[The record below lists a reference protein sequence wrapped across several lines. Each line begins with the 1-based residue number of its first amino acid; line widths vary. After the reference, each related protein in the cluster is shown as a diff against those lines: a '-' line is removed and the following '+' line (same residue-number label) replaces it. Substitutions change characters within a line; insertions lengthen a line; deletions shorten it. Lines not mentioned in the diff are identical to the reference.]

1 MTIRCALL
9 ILLIAAGT
17 SSATELPRRGF
28 LGVAPQPSEQGIAI
42 AQLVPNAT
50 AARAGARVGDIL
62 VAIDGRT
69 VEGPADFVAAA
80 RELESGSR
88 IRLSIL
94 REGHRQQLE
103 GTVTP
108 RPKETAETGTVRYD
122 AVAYGGGRLRVLVNR
137 PEGEGPFPT
146 VLYIQGLACQSV
158 ESPNPENFNRRNV
171 RAFVEAGF
179 AVVRV
184 EKPGMGDSDG
194 PLRCE
199 DIDFMTE
206 TGAFRAAWEY
216 AVALPD
222 SRDDALFM
230 VGISMGG
237 IQAPIVA
244 AESATKP
251 LGTVVWGTRLDHWY
265 DYMVELLAVQPVLF
279 GTADPV
285 DAYEAAKETRP
296 ILRRLFLEGAD
307 LEEVLAADPRARER
321 LQNVGMGPDG
331 RFFGRDVS
339 FFQGIS
345 RQNLRAAWRDGGGAV
360 LSLYGES
367 DITAVN
373 GFEQELIATVV
384 NHYRPGTAT
393 FATVPGTNHPM
404 AKVGSRSEYRRR
416 ISEAGASGL
425 SAEFNE
431 EVPATMTR
439 WAVSVLAEA
448 TKTEG

>member
-1 MTIRCALL
+1 MPIRCSLL
-9 ILLIAAGT
+9 ILLLAAG
-17 SSATELPRRGF
+17 SGGAIELPRSGF
-28 LGVAPQPSEQGIAI
+28 LGIAPQPSNKGLLIARI
-42 AQLVPNAT
+42 VPEAT
-50 AARAGARVGDIL
+50 ADRAGARVGDVL
-62 VAIDGRT
+62 VGLDGRAI
-69 VEGPADFVAAA
+69 EQPGDFVAAA
-80 RELESGSR
+80 RALESGSHV
-88 IRLSIL
+88 RLSVL
-94 REGHRQQLE
+94 REGQRRELQ

-108 RPKETAETGTVRYD
+108 RPKEVPETGSVRYD
-122 AVAYGGGRLRVLVNR
+122 ALAYGGGRLRVLVNR
-137 PEGEGPFPT
+137 PDGEAPFPT
-146 VLYIQGLACQSV
+146 VLYLQGLSCQSV
-158 ESPNPENFNRRNV
+158 ESPNPDNFNRRNV

-216 AVALPD
+216 AIALPE

-265 DYMVELLAVQPVLF
+265 DYMIELLAVQPVLF

-285 DAYEAAKETRP
+285 EAHEAAEDMRP
-296 ILRRLFLEGAD
+296 ILRRLFLEGQSLD
-307 LEEVLAADPRARER
+307 EVLADEPGARER
-321 LQNVGMGPDG
+321 LQNVGLGPGG

-367 DITAVN
+367 DITAIS

-393 FATVPGTNHPM
+393 FTTVPGTNHPM
-404 AKVGSRSEYRRR
+404 ARVGSRSEYRRR
-416 ISEAGASGL
+416 ISEAGGMGI

-431 EVPATMTR
+431 EVLATMTR
-439 WAVSVLAEA
+439 WALSVLADADAPE
-448 TKTEG
+448 